1 MTLAQGRGKE
11 ESQARKE
18 IRMNGVFQLLSPAGE
33 ALCQGTALA
42 GGEGTGI
49 SSCRQGK
56 GASLASL
63 ASFESL
69 FRLFMREGESGE
81 SGKGTLAVPQ
91 AASRSVET
99 SVSAESPFSFPGV
112 SAAET
117 PEPDGEVP
125 AEGLQ
130 GAPAAAARQRGE
142 KSPEGVDGADHDE
155 VPEGQASLPYSGAE
169 KEFPVRAVDAG
180 PANGPAPVPLE
191 TAAEEPAV
199 RPDASTSRGTDSA
212 SSKPLPPLF
221 PDTVKEPAARPAP
234 FSPVPADANGESPGT
249 TLKEEE
255 TGQRHSTATA
265 VSPER
270 EAETKTLR
278 TEELLPMTGKEPLRE
293 EGRTGRNAS
302 ANAVAKT
309 EVSGEAAVRDGALA
323 PEERPMTA
331 RSTAAAGQSGPER
344 SESIPAGI
352 EGTDAGDAARTKEN
366 PSLAASVKPEGGK
379 ETTESASVREGGFT
393 MEPKPLQETS
403 ADGLETE
410 AARRSRTAVS
420 SHEVAAVK
428 ADASPAGSAGK
439 QGAAAQPVNAQELMD
454 TVVGM
459 RQTLGKNSGKV
470 TLTLEPP
477 SLGALTLEVQVRDR
491 RVETVLV
498 ADSFEVQQVLKGGL
512 EHLRSALQEQGL
524 KVDTIQ
530 VLWQGAPS
538 DGGTGESASHSFSQF
553 FREQPGSQGGTG
565 NWAPG
570 GQEESSTGDTGTRAP
585 LYEKGRGEGI
595 NVFA

>member
-1 MTLAQGRGKE
+1 
-11 ESQARKE
+11 
-18 IRMNGVFQLLSPAGE
+18 MNGVFQLLSPAGE
-33 ALCQGTALA
+33 ALCQGTVLA

-81 SGKGTLAVPQ
+81 SGKGTLTVPQ
-91 AASRSVET
+91 AASWSGET

-112 SAAET
+112 SVAET
-117 PEPDGEVP
+117 SEPDGEGL

-130 GAPAAAARQRGE
+130 GALTAAKRQKGE
-142 KSPEGVDGADHDE
+142 ESPEEASGEDHGE

-169 KEFPVRAVDAG
+169 KELPVRAVDAG
-180 PANGPAPVPLE
+180 PATGPASVPLE

-199 RPDASTSRGTDSA
+199 RPDASASPGTDSA
-212 SSKPLPPLF
+212 SSKSLPSLF
-221 PDTVKEPAARPAP
+221 PETVKEPAAKPAP
-234 FSPVPADANGESPGT
+234 FSPVPADAGGETPGMT
-249 TLKEEE
+249 PEEEE
-255 TGQRHSTATA
+255 TAQLQPTATA
-265 VSPER
+265 ASSER
-270 EAETKTLR
+270 EAGTKALR
-278 TEELLPMTGKEPLRE
+278 TEEVLPMTGKGPLRE
-293 EGRTGRNAS
+293 EGKTGRNAS
-302 ANAVAKT
+302 ANTVAKT
-309 EVSGEAAVRDGALA
+309 DVSEEAAVRDGALA
-323 PEERPMTA
+323 PEEKPMTA
-331 RSTAAAGQSGPER
+331 RSSATAGQSGPER
-344 SESIPAGI
+344 SEPLAGGI
-352 EGTDAGDAARTKEN
+352 EETDDGAAARTKEN
-366 PSLAASVKPEGGK
+366 PSLDASVKAEGGK
-379 ETTESASVREGGFT
+379 AKTESASVREGGFT
-393 MEPKPLQETS
+393 VEPKPLQETS

-428 ADASPAGSAGK
+428 VDSSPAGAVGK
-439 QGAAAQPVNAQELMD
+439 QGTATAQPVNAQELMD

-565 NWAPG
+565 NWTPG
-570 GQEESSTGDTGTRAP
+570 GEEESSTGGTDTRAP

>member
-1 MTLAQGRGKE
+1 
-11 ESQARKE
+11 
-18 IRMNGVFQLLSPAGE
+18 MNGVFQLLSPAGE
-33 ALCQGTALA
+33 ALCQGAALA
-42 GGEGTGI
+42 GGEGTAI
-49 SSCRQGK
+49 SNCRQGK

-69 FRLFMREGESGE
+69 FRLFMREGEPGE
-81 SGKGTLAVPQ
+81 SGEGTLAVPK
-91 AASRSVET
+91 AASWSGEI
-99 SVSAESPFSFPGV
+99 SVSAESSFSFPGA

-117 PEPDGEVP
+117 PEPDGEVL
-125 AEGLQ
+125 AEGLR
-130 GAPAAAARQRGE
+130 GAMAAAARQRGE
-142 KSPEGVDGADHDE
+142 KSPERVDGEDHDE
-155 VPEGQASLPYSGAE
+155 VPDGQASMPYSGAE
-169 KEFPVRAVDAG
+169 KELPVRAVDAG
-180 PANGPAPVPLE
+180 PANGPASVPLE

-199 RPDASTSRGTDSA
+199 RPDASASLDKDSA

-234 FSPVPADANGESPGT
+234 FSPFSPVPADAEGETPGM
-249 TLKEEE
+249 TLVEEE
-255 TGQRHSTATA
+255 TGPRQTTATA
-265 VSPER
+265 ASPER
-270 EAETKTLR
+270 EAGTKTLR
-278 TEELLPMTGKEPLRE
+278 TEEVLPMTGKEPLRE
-293 EGRTGRNAS
+293 EGKIGKNAS

-309 EVSGEAAVRDGALA
+309 DVPGGAAVRDGALA
-323 PEERPMTA
+323 PEEKPVTA

-344 SESIPAGI
+344 SESVPAGI
-352 EGTDAGDAARTKEN
+352 EGTDAGAAARTKEN

-379 ETTESASVREGGFT
+379 AKTESASVREGGFT
-393 MEPKPLQETS
+393 VEPKPLQETS
-403 ADGLETE
+403 ADGPETE

-428 ADASPAGSAGK
+428 ADAPPAGAAGK
-439 QGAAAQPVNAQELMD
+439 QVAAARPVNAQELVE

-524 KVDTIQ
+524 KVDNIQ

-538 DGGTGESASHSFSQF
+538 DGDTGGSASHSFSQF
-553 FREQPGSQGGTG
+553 FREQAGSRGGTG
-565 NWAPG
+565 NWTPG
-570 GQEESSTGDTGTRAP
+570 GKEESSSGDAGTP
-585 LYEKGRGEGI
+585 PPIYERGRGEGI
-595 NVFA
+595 NIFA